1 MFEDELSD
9 IKEQLDTNLESTVWD
24 IDNKLELLIEML
36 KNRVETLEQTVKQH
50 YKK

>member
-24 IDNKLELLIEML
+24 IDNKLELLIEIL
-36 KNRVETLEQTVKQH
+36 KNWVETLE
-50 YKK
+50 

>member
-9 IKEQLDTNLESTVWD
+9 IKEQLDTNLESTVRD

-36 KNRVETLEQTVKQH
+36 KNWVETLEQTVK
-50 YKK
+50 

>member
-36 KNRVETLEQTVKQH
+36 KNWVETLE
-50 YKK
+50 